1 MNGYFKKQIEALRQR
16 HEALLQRPNEMQEET
31 NGIIRRYVYP
41 VLTRQ
46 HIPWNG
52 VMTSTLPPTL
62 VVWSVSALM
71 LP

>member
-31 NGIIRRYVYP
+31 NGVIRRYVYP
-41 VLTRQ
+41 VLTRS
-46 HIPWNG
+46 IFPWNG

>member
-31 NGIIRRYVYP
+31 NGVIRRYVYP

-46 HIPWNG
+46 HIPLEWRYDFNCHQ
-52 VMTSTLPPTL
+52 L